1 MKPLVVKDSETKV
14 ESTKISPDEFLTTAE
29 LMRLLKIR
37 HKQTI
42 YNLIEQ
48 GMPHIKIGK
57 CYRFIKGEVLEFFKS
72 QSKINKIISGQTLE

>member
-1 MKPLVVKDSETKV
+1 MKSLAIKDSETKV

-29 LMRLLKIR
+29 LMKLLKIR

-48 GMPHIKIGK
+48 GMPFIQVGK
-57 CYRFIKGEVLEFFKS
+57 NYRFIKCEVIIFFKNF
-72 QSKINKIISGQTLE
+72 SKRNV